1 MAEPKQPTINLISL
15 DEESKLSNDL
25 KDEKE
30 REDEDEFD
38 KEIKELNEKKKK
50 EEEEEEEDD
59 ELKEE
64 KDFEN
69 EYIVGPNTEYKTI
82 QSAVNACINKSIIK
96 ISPGIYR
103 ENITVRNKNEIEICS
118 LVADDPAILLSENSP
133 CIMIH
138 CLEANDTVK
147 IYNIKFI
154 HRGIRDD
161 VTDEDLLQ
169 TEFFAWHI
177 SHINN
182 KESYFIYKNAE
193 EVEKL
198 EVNNVLDI
206 KIIENI
212 FEDNHGNF
220 CAISILKGTI
230 SVNNCQI
237 SLACLTTET
246 KNVLPA
252 IYIENSIAIIENTT
266 IKGNKD
272 YLTVGIYSHDA
283 QLKINECRVF
293 RHRCG
298 GIVSVVNE
306 RNSVNISKC
315 HVLLNEGCGILIMS
329 LVGKSA
335 LKEKAA
341 GVKNTLEI
349 NLEQNV
355 LELNQGTG
363 LILTKCFNASVIGNK
378 FFSNILNGATLTD
391 CDGFVMMNNFIKNK
405 GTGLVLEA
413 IEESNEAKIF
423 KNFFDENYKNGI
435 DIRGKNNNSIIS
447 QNSKIANNYLNGI
460 YVHNEAS
467 PEIKYNDI
475 FENNHHGILIESNSY
490 AEVSSNKIFGNIK
503 TNVAFGGK
511 LSSKVKI
518 TSNEI
523 YNSRNE
529 GIYIVE
535 ADGGEVARNKVYD
548 NNEGIVL
555 INCVG
560 TLIHHNE
567 IYHNMRTGVLVSD
580 ESICTFL
587 KNELVENYFIGLL
600 IRDSS
605 TGSYRGNLM
614 RQNVIQFYVS
624 KECLK
629 LKDSIVRHN
638 NVEGRFETAD
648 YCNIF

>member
-82 QSAVNACINKSIIK
+82 QSAVNACKNKSIIK

-587 KNELVENYFIGLL
+587 NNELVENYFIGLL

>member
-1 MAEPKQPTINLISL
+1 MSDKNQPQIELIIS
-15 DEESKLSNDL
+15 DEESKVSQDKND
-25 KDEKE
+25 KRDEEKE
-30 REDEDEFD
+30 LEE
-38 KEIKELNEKKKK
+38 EIKALNKEHK
-50 EEEEEEEDD
+50 EELEEEEEDE
-59 ELKEE
+59 ELKED

-69 EYIVGPNTEYKTI
+69 EYIVGPKTEYPTI
-82 QSAVNACINKSIIK
+82 QSAINACKNKSIIK

-118 LVADDPAILLSENSP
+118 LKPDDPAILLSENSP

-147 IYNIKFI
+147 IYNVKFI

-161 VTDEDLLQ
+161 VADEDLLQ

-193 EVEKL
+193 EIEKL
-198 EVNNVLDI
+198 QVNNILDI

-252 IYIENSIAIIENTT
+252 IYIENSTAIIENTI

-272 YLTVGIYSHDA
+272 YLTIGIYSHDA

-405 GTGLVLEA
+405 GTGLVLIS

-435 DIRGKNNNSIIS
+435 EIIGKNNFSIIS
-447 QNSKIANNYLNGI
+447 QNSKIASNYLNGI

-490 AEVSSNKIFGNIK
+490 AQVSSNKIYGNIK

-518 TSNEI
+518 TNNEI

-529 GIYIVE
+529 GVYIVE
-535 ADGGEVARNKVYD
+535 ADGGEVARNRIYD

-567 IYHNMRTGVLVSD
+567 ILHNMRTGVLVSD

-587 KNELVENYFIGLL
+587 KNDLIENYFIGLL
-600 IRDSS
+600 IRDNS
-605 TGSYRGNLM
+605 TGSYRGNTM

-629 LKDSIVRHN
+629 LKEVIVRHN

>member
-38 KEIKELNEKKKK
+38 KDIKELNEEKKK
-50 EEEEEEEDD
+50 EDEEEDEDD

-69 EYIVGPNTEYKTI
+69 EYIVGPNTEYQTI
-82 QSAVNACINKSIIK
+82 QSAVNACKNKSIIK

-103 ENITVRNKNEIEICS
+103 ENITIRNKNEIEICS
-118 LVADDPAILLSENSP
+118 LVTDDPAILLSENSP

-335 LKEKAA
+335 LKETAA

>member
-38 KEIKELNEKKKK
+38 KDIKEINEEKKK
-50 EEEEEEEDD
+50 EEEEEDEDD

-69 EYIVGPNTEYKTI
+69 EYIVGPNSEYKTI
-82 QSAVNACINKSIIK
+82 QSAVNVCKNKSIIK

>member
-82 QSAVNACINKSIIK
+82 QSAVNACKNKSIIK

>member
-1 MAEPKQPTINLISL
+1 MY
-15 DEESKLSNDL
+15 
-25 KDEKE
+25 
-30 REDEDEFD
+30 
-38 KEIKELNEKKKK
+38 KKKK

-82 QSAVNACINKSIIK
+82 QSAVNACKNKSIIK

>member
-38 KEIKELNEKKKK
+38 KDIKELNEEKKK
-50 EEEEEEEDD
+50 EDEEEDEDD

-69 EYIVGPNTEYKTI
+69 EYIVGPNTEYQTS
-82 QSAVNACINKSIIK
+82 QSAVNACKNKSIIK

-103 ENITVRNKNEIEICS
+103 ENITIRNKNEIEICS
-118 LVADDPAILLSENSP
+118 LVTDDPAILLSENSP

-435 DIRGKNNNSIIS
+435 DIKGKNNNSIIS

>member
-1 MAEPKQPTINLISL
+1 MNDSNNNI
-15 DEESKLSNDL
+15 ESQIKTMLN
-25 KDEKE
+25 EVM
-30 REDEDEFD
+30 EDE
-38 KEIKELNEKKKK
+38 
-50 EEEEEEEDD
+50 

-69 EYIVGPNTEYKTI
+69 EYIVGPNTEYPTI
-82 QSAVNACINKSIIK
+82 QSAINACKNKSIIK

-103 ENITVRNKNEIEICS
+103 ENITVRNKSEIEICS
-118 LVADDPAILLSENSP
+118 LKTDDPAILLSENSP

-147 IYNIKFI
+147 IYNVKFI

-161 VTDEDLLQ
+161 VADEDLLQ

-252 IYIENSIAIIENTT
+252 IYIENSTAIIENTI

-580 ESICTFL
+580 ES
-587 KNELVENYFIGLL
+587 KNN
-600 IRDSS
+600 
-605 TGSYRGNLM
+605 
-614 RQNVIQFYVS
+614 
-624 KECLK
+624 K
-629 LKDSIVRHN
+629 
-638 NVEGRFETAD
+638 
-648 YCNIF
+648 

>member
-82 QSAVNACINKSIIK
+82 QSAVNACKNKSIIK

-198 EVNNVLDI
+198 EVNNILDI

>member
-1 MAEPKQPTINLISL
+1 M
-15 DEESKLSNDL
+15 
-25 KDEKE
+25 
-30 REDEDEFD
+30 
-38 KEIKELNEKKKK
+38 
-50 EEEEEEEDD
+50 
-59 ELKEE
+59 
-64 KDFEN
+64 
-69 EYIVGPNTEYKTI
+69 
-82 QSAVNACINKSIIK
+82 
-96 ISPGIYR
+96 
-103 ENITVRNKNEIEICS
+103 
-118 LVADDPAILLSENSP
+118 VADDPAILLSENSP

>member
-15 DEESKLSNDL
+15 DEESKLSDDL

-82 QSAVNACINKSIIK
+82 QSAVNACKNKSIIK

>member
-38 KEIKELNEKKKK
+38 KDIKELNEEKKK
-50 EEEEEEEDD
+50 EDEEEDEDD

-69 EYIVGPNTEYKTI
+69 EYIVGPNTEYQTI
-82 QSAVNACINKSIIK
+82 QSAVNACKNKSIIK

-118 LVADDPAILLSENSP
+118 LVTDDPAILLSENSP

-237 SLACLTTET
+237 SWACLTTET

>member
-1 MAEPKQPTINLISL
+1 M
-15 DEESKLSNDL
+15 
-25 KDEKE
+25 
-30 REDEDEFD
+30 
-38 KEIKELNEKKKK
+38 
-50 EEEEEEEDD
+50 
-59 ELKEE
+59 
-64 KDFEN
+64 
-69 EYIVGPNTEYKTI
+69 
-82 QSAVNACINKSIIK
+82 
-96 ISPGIYR
+96 
-103 ENITVRNKNEIEICS
+103 
-118 LVADDPAILLSENSP
+118 
-133 CIMIH
+133 
-138 CLEANDTVK
+138 
-147 IYNIKFI
+147 
-154 HRGIRDD
+154 
-161 VTDEDLLQ
+161 
-169 TEFFAWHI
+169 
-177 SHINN
+177 
-182 KESYFIYKNAE
+182 
-193 EVEKL
+193 
-198 EVNNVLDI
+198 
-206 KIIENI
+206 
-212 FEDNHGNF
+212 
-220 CAISILKGTI
+220 
-230 SVNNCQI
+230 
-237 SLACLTTET
+237 
-246 KNVLPA
+246 
-252 IYIENSIAIIENTT
+252 
-266 IKGNKD
+266 
-272 YLTVGIYSHDA
+272 
-283 QLKINECRVF
+283 
-293 RHRCG
+293 
-298 GIVSVVNE
+298 
-306 RNSVNISKC
+306 
-315 HVLLNEGCGILIMS
+315 CGILIMS

-435 DIRGKNNNSIIS
+435 DIKGKNNNSIIS

>member
-38 KEIKELNEKKKK
+38 KDIKEINEEKKK
-50 EEEEEEEDD
+50 EEEEEDEDD

-82 QSAVNACINKSIIK
+82 QSAVNACKNKSIIK

-118 LVADDPAILLSENSP
+118 LVTDDPAILLSENSP

-435 DIRGKNNNSIIS
+435 DIKGKNNNSIIS